1 MLVDHLYPLRCQEL
15 LHGSGVIDRGVVPVQ
30 KLVLGLHD
38 GLFLS
43 KNYQEPSQG
52 LLHIFGIDGFA
63 PVDAVSVDD
72 ALGSEEE

>member
-1 MLVDHLYPLRCQEL
+1 M
-15 LHGSGVIDRGVVPVQ
+15 Q

-63 PVDAVSVDD
+63 PLDVVSVDD
-72 ALGSEEE
+72 ALSIEKD